1 MMDDINH
8 AEYISVKKYEGKYA
22 LARVL
27 MIIGYVLFPIVG
39 IVAITASPLGA
50 FVIWFIALF
59 PMMLS
64 IIIPLTYRYVQIE
77 YEYSIDSGIMT
88 FSEIYGRR
96 SRKQKYEVKIG
107 DAIAIAPYRD
117 EYRDAAD
124 EADVKYAACST
135 MSNPELYYIL
145 FEDENGR
152 KVAIFFDPI
161 NKALKLMKF
170 YNRATVVVPVS
181 IG

>member
-1 MMDDINH
+1 MDDVNH
-8 AEYISVKKYEGKYA
+8 AEYISIKKYEGTYA

-27 MIIGYVLFPIVG
+27 LIIGYVLFPIFG
-39 IVAITASPLGA
+39 ITIIAASPLSA

-77 YEYSIDSGIMT
+77 YEYSIDAGIIT

-96 SRKQKYEVKIG
+96 SRKKKFEVKIG

-117 EYRDAAD
+117 EYRAAAD
-124 EADVKYAACST
+124 EADIKYVRLA
-135 MSNPELYYIL
+135 MSNPSLLHLVCNETQ
-145 FEDENGR
+145 
-152 KVAIFFDPI
+152 KSTIFFDP
-161 NKALKLMKF
+161 
-170 YNRATVVVPVS
+170 
-181 IG
+181 